1 MPKNIVFCADG
12 TWNGPD
18 KDENGDGVPDVT
30 NVLRLFSMLAGRDSS
45 DSLIKQDEQEKLLAD
60 AGTEIQAAKYIHGVG
75 DSRNPIKKLLGG
87 VFGEGFIQRVV
98 RGYTYISRQYQ
109 PDDRIFLVG
118 FSRGAYTARTLAGM
132 IARMGLIKPQA
143 MQENGHHN
151 PERAYSMG
159 VDVWT
164 RYREKLGKRST
175 LLGYLEQ
182 FKARPVSDADTVDVP
197 RIAAVAVWDTVGA
210 LGVPIYRREDGELL
224 DVFQF
229 ANLDLSSKVALGLH
243 AVSIDEEREHFLP
256 TLWNP
261 RQDGSIQQVWFAG
274 AHADVGG
281 GYPERNLS
289 DISLR
294 WMMQELQCA
303 GVHFDHTPDD
313 IQNEAFV
320 PGNTPWTKPP
330 FDAFN
335 HEPRKH
341 PDYLLVHGSVVERMT
356 RYPDLYTPAS
366 LGGFLVEGKLPPS
379 MVAGRKPA

>member
-1 MPKNIVFCADG
+1 MAKNIVFCADG
-12 TWNGPD
+12 TWNGPG

-45 DSLIKQDEQEKLLAD
+45 DSLVKQDEQEKLLTDA

-98 RGYTYISRQYQ
+98 RGYTYISRHYN
-109 PDDRIFLVG
+109 PDDRIFIIG

-132 IARMGLIKPQA
+132 IARMGLLKPEA
-143 MQENGHHN
+143 MQESGHHD
-151 PERAYSMG
+151 PEKSYRMG
-159 VDVWT
+159 VNVWT

-210 LGVPIYRREDGELL
+210 LGVPIYRREDGELM

-229 ANLDLSSKVALGLH
+229 ADLDLSSKVALGLH
-243 AVSIDEEREHFLP
+243 AVSIDEERENFLP

-261 RQDGSIQQVWFAG
+261 RQDGTIQQVWFAG

-289 DISLR
+289 DLSLR

-313 IQNEAFV
+313 IQDEVFI

-330 FDAFN
+330 FAAFN
-335 HEPRKH
+335 HGPRKH
-341 PDYLLVHGSVVERMT
+341 PDHLLVHSSVVERMSK
-356 RYPDLYTPAS
+356 YPDRYRPRS
-366 LGGFLVEGKLPPS
+366 LSAFLVEGKFPS
-379 MVAGRKPA
+379 SKVAGRK